1 MRLTSTTEATIL
13 LLPGPEL
20 SLNMK
25 VKKILLLFLPAVIT
39 ASVAAADPKS
49 PADTGHAIS
58 PETVIAAP
66 GTAPDIWSYSDCVEW
81 ATANATEVRR
91 NLLDILISEQDV
103 ASAKDAWLPSVGF
116 STNQSF
122 TNYPAPG
129 ESRSA
134 NIYGSNYGI
143 NADWT
148 VWDGNLRKYRLES
161 ARLVLEQQRL
171 AGEDLQQTLKLG
183 LLQAYMQILYAKEA
197 VGIAERT
204 LQVSDTTCYRAKR
217 LYESGRISKV
227 DYAQME
233 SQKAQDEYNL
243 VQASNNLEQ
252 ARLDLKKILQL
263 RVPESIRV
271 KDVKFEDSAV
281 LAPLPD
287 KETVYLAA
295 AAWLPSFKSNSLS
308 KDIYAADIKAA
319 QSKRLPS
326 ISLNGGIGTG
336 HTSGDCSWGYNM
348 SHNFNENI
356 GLTLSVPIFDANS
369 TKRAVAKAKL
379 NALDF
384 ELTEKSLLDDL
395 SQTVES
401 LYIDASNAQARF
413 QAGIAQLDAT
423 RLTYELTNRQLE
435 LGLVNPLELLTARN
449 NFLKAQLEQLQNK
462 YKAILAAKTINYY
475 FSSIIEL

>member
-1 MRLTSTTEATIL
+1 MKTKNILTSFLLAAIPASASAEA
-13 LLPGPEL
+13 PL
-20 SLNMK
+20 S
-25 VKKILLLFLPAVIT
+25 
-39 ASVAAADPKS
+39 SDY
-49 PADTGHAIS
+49 TGDKIS
-58 PETVIAAP
+58 PESVIAPP
-66 GTAPDIWSYSDCVEW
+66 GTAPEIWSYDDCVDW

-91 NLLDILISEQDV
+91 NLLDILISEQNV

-134 NIYGSNYGI
+134 NTYGSSYGI

-183 LLQAYMQILYAKEA
+183 LLQAYMQILYAREA

-217 LYESGRISKV
+217 LYDSGRISKV
-227 DYAQME
+227 DYAQIE
-233 SQKAQDEYNL
+233 SQKSQDEYNL

-263 RVPESIRV
+263 RLTGSLRV

-281 LAPLPD
+281 LAPLPE
-287 KETVYLAA
+287 KEAVYLAA

-319 QSKRLPS
+319 QSSRLPNIS
-326 ISLNGGIGTG
+326 INGGLGTG
-336 HTSGDCSWGYNM
+336 YTSGGRSWGYSM
-348 SHNFNENI
+348 GHNFNENI
-356 GLTLSVPIFDANS
+356 GLSLSVPIFDANS
-369 TKRAVAKAKL
+369 TRRAVAKAKL

-401 LYIDASNAQARF
+401 LFIEVSNAQARF
-413 QAGIAQLDAT
+413 QGGIAQLDAT
-423 RLTYELTNRQLE
+423 RITYELTNRQLE